1 MSRKTQWVGR
11 DAMNKANLIPRL
23 LLSGVGTMVFLQG
36 VAQAAS
42 PTTAERIR
50 LLNERLNGQE
60 AALQHQQATLS
71 AQLETINEELN
82 SIQSER
88 SELAT
93 LTGRTPATP
102 STARTTGPT
111 VVPGPQIQ
119 TTQAEPTNQPSQ
131 TEATSEQAASTQ
143 REQAQES
150 RKEQTNLV
158 LQTNSSLSQSGG
170 VLTPKGTLVVEPSL
184 QYSYYN
190 TNQVN
195 VNGFTIVPGITFG
208 NVNINKVYEDLLTE
222 QLTLR
227 YGLTNRSDI
236 YIRVPFDTG
245 YSTTITSPVLVGQ
258 TVGPI
263 AVSAHAFNLGD
274 IQLGGSYQLNNGSDT
289 MPAFVANLNF
299 KTATGTSPFS
309 VPIFTSS
316 SPEGIYLQGVD
327 KKLPT
332 GTGFYQLQPS
342 LTVLYPTSPV
352 ILFANLKYVYNF
364 ARTVHVQNVA
374 GGAATSARLQPGNG
388 FGLAF
393 GMGFSL
399 NDRTS
404 FSIGYEEDQYFNEMQ
419 NGQGIK
425 GTAYDAGAFDFGLGY
440 QATQHINANVG
451 VTIGVGP
458 NSPAAEIVVRFPIS
472 MNIF

>member
-1 MSRKTQWVGR
+1 MT
-11 DAMNKANLIPRL
+11 KAHFIPWL
-23 LLSGVGTMVFLQG
+23 LLGGVSANVLSQG
-36 VAQAAS
+36 VAYAAS
-42 PTTAERIR
+42 PDTSERIR
-50 LLNERLNGQE
+50 RLNGQLDSQE
-60 AALQHQQATLS
+60 TALQHQQETLFS
-71 AQLETINEELN
+71 QLNTIKAELN

-88 SELAT
+88 NELAA
-93 LTGRTPATP
+93 LTGYKTPASQNTTP
-102 STARTTGPT
+102 ASPAVEPAPPTQTAPAAT
-111 VVPGPQIQ
+111 
-119 TTQAEPTNQPSQ
+119 TNQSNEAAAESEQ
-131 TEATSEQAASTQ
+131 TEAGSEQAAESQ
-143 REQAQES
+143 KEQAAES
-150 RKEQTNLV
+150 QKEQTNLV

-236 YIRVPFDTG
+236 YIRIPFDTG

-258 TVGPI
+258 NVGPI

-274 IQLGGSYQLNNGSDT
+274 IELGGSYQLNNGSDS
-289 MPAFVANLNF
+289 MPTFVANLNF
-299 KTATGTSPFS
+299 KTTTGTSPFS

-352 ILFANLKYVYNF
+352 ILFANFKYVYNF
-364 ARTVHVQNVA
+364 SRTVNVQNVG
-374 GGAATSARLQPGNG
+374 GGAPTQENLQPGNG
-388 FGLAF
+388 IGASF

-399 NDRTS
+399 NDLTS
-404 FSIGYEEDQYFNEMQ
+404 FSIGYEEDQYFNETQ
-419 NGQGIK
+419 NGRGIK

-440 QATQHINANVG
+440 QATKNINANVG
-451 VTIGVGP
+451 VIIGVGP
-458 NSPAAEIVVRFPIS
+458 NSPAAEVVIRFPIS

>member
-1 MSRKTQWVGR
+1 MT
-11 DAMNKANLIPRL
+11 KAHLILRL
-23 LLSGVGTMVFLQG
+23 LLSGIGTSVLLQG
-36 VAQAAS
+36 VAHAAPQDTS
-42 PTTAERIR
+42 ERIR
-50 LLNERLNGQE
+50 HLNERLDSQE
-60 AALQHQQATLS
+60 ATLKHQQAALS
-71 AQLETINEELN
+71 EQLNAINAEIG

-88 SELAT
+88 SEIAA
-93 LTGRTPATP
+93 LTGHKP
-102 STARTTGPT
+102 SAPLNTTTVGPT
-111 VVPGPQIQ
+111 V
-119 TTQAEPTNQPSQ
+119 TTPVQPVQAAQATPPAPTNQ
-131 TEATSEQAASTQ
+131 TEATSEQAATTQ
-143 REQAQES
+143 QEQAAKNQ
-150 RKEQTNLV
+150 KEQTNLV
-158 LQTNSSLSQSGG
+158 LQTNSTISQAGG

-190 TNQVN
+190 SNQVN

-208 NVNINKVYEDLLTE
+208 NLNINKVDENLLTE
-222 QLTLR
+222 QMTLR

-236 YIRVPFDTG
+236 YVQIPFDTG

-258 TVGPI
+258 NVGPI

-274 IQLGGSYQLNNGSDT
+274 IAFGGSYQLNNGSDS
-289 MPAFVANLNF
+289 MPTFVANLNF
-299 KTATGTSPFS
+299 KTTTGTSPFD
-309 VPIFTSS
+309 VPIFTST

-352 ILFANLKYVYNF
+352 ILFANAKYIYNF
-364 ARTVHVQNVA
+364 ARTVSVQNVG
-374 GGAATSARLQPGNG
+374 GGAPTKQKLQPGNG
-388 FGLAF
+388 IGLSF

-419 NGQGIK
+419 NGKDVK

-440 QATQHINANVG
+440 QVTHNVNANVG
-451 VTIGVGP
+451 VTVGVGP
-458 NSPAAEIVVRFPIS
+458 NSPAAEIVIRLPIS
-472 MNIF
+472 VNIF

>member
-1 MSRKTQWVGR
+1 MS
-11 DAMNKANLIPRL
+11 KANLFPWL
-23 LLSGVGTMVFLQG
+23 LLSGVGTSALLHG
-36 VAQAAS
+36 VAHAAS
-42 PTTAERIR
+42 PDTSERIR
-50 LLNERLNGQE
+50 SLNEQLNRQE
-60 AALQHQQATLS
+60 AVLHHQQATLS
-71 AQLETINEELN
+71 AQLNTINEELN

-88 SELAT
+88 SELAALTGHKRQASVNASVVGPTGT
-93 LTGRTPATP
+93 LTQPA
-102 STARTTGPT
+102 
-111 VVPGPQIQ
+111 Q
-119 TTQAEPTNQPSQ
+119 TTPENNTSQ
-131 TEATSEQAASTQ
+131 TEVTSEQAATTQ
-143 REQAQES
+143 KEQAVASQ
-150 RKEQTNLV
+150 KERTNLV
-158 LQTNSSLSQSGG
+158 LQTNSSIAQSGG
-170 VLTPKGTLVVEPSL
+170 VLTPKGTLIIEPSL
-184 QYSYYN
+184 QYSYYD

-208 NVNINKVYEDLLTE
+208 NVNINKVYENLLTE

-227 YGLTNRSDI
+227 YGLTNRSDVYVQI
-236 YIRVPFDTG
+236 PFDTG

-274 IQLGGSYQLNNGSDT
+274 IALGGSYQLNKGSDN
-289 MPAFVANLNF
+289 MPTFVANLNF
-299 KTATGTSPFS
+299 KTTTGTSPFS
-309 VPIFTSS
+309 VPIFTTN

-364 ARTVHVQNVA
+364 ARTVNVQNVG
-374 GGAATSARLQPGNG
+374 GGASTQEKLQPGNG
-388 FGLAF
+388 IGLSF

-404 FSIGYEEDQYFNEMQ
+404 FSIGYEEDQYFNETQ
-419 NGQGIK
+419 NGQDIK

-440 QATQHINANVG
+440 QVTHNINANVG
-451 VTIGVGP
+451 VTVGVGP
-458 NSPAAEIVVRFPIS
+458 NSPAAEVVVRLPIS